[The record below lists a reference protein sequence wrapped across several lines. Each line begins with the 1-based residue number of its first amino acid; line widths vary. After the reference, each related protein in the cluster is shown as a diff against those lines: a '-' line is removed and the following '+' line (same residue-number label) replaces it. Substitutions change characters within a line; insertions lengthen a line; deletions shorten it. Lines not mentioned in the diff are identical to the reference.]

1 MVSSDKMVNF
11 TNIGLG
17 TAIGLV
23 IGPLMGLWLI
33 RISNV
38 GYLETTFAIGR
49 IAIGIII
56 GIVIGVIA
64 VILLGDRVSSL
75 SRRSV
80 HGFFILGVVVAII
93 EIVIMLRRIIP

>member
-1 MVSSDKMVNF
+1 MNL
-11 TNIGLG
+11 TTIGLG

-23 IGPLMGLWLI
+23 IGPIMGLWLI

-38 GYLETTFAIGR
+38 GYLETSFAIGR
-49 IAIGIII
+49 IATSIII
-56 GIVIGVIA
+56 CIVIGVIA

-80 HGFFILGVVVAII
+80 YKLFILGGVIAIA
-93 EIVIMLRRIIP
+93 EIVVMLRQLIP